1 MFLIAQ
7 HVYGAKVL
15 LFFEMCK
22 SLHKKTRP
30 KTRFSSL
37 AVEGA
42 R

>member
-7 HVYGAKVL
+7 HVYGAKLL

-22 SLHKKTRP
+22 SLHKKNAP
-30 KTRFSSL
+30 EDAFFFFS
-37 AVEGA
+37 